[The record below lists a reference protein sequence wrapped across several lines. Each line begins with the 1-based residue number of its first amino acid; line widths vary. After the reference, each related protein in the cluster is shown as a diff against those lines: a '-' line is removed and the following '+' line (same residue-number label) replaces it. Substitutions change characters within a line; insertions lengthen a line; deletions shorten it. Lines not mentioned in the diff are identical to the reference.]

1 MNKEQRQTDKL
12 SFKQKML
19 NTLSLF
25 HALISNTDEN
35 DLNIQEATNQVDEA
49 FSLPENIRRFSLIYI
64 NLISYFLSLYKV
76 LI

>member
-19 NTLSLF
+19 NTLSKF

-49 FSLPENIRRFSLIYI
+49 FSYPKI
-64 NLISYFLSLYKV
+64 K
-76 LI
+76 

>member
-1 MNKEQRQTDKL
+1 MNKEQRQTAKL

-19 NTLSLF
+19 NPLSKF

-49 FSLPENIRRFSLIYI
+49 FS
-64 NLISYFLSLYKV
+64 
-76 LI
+76 